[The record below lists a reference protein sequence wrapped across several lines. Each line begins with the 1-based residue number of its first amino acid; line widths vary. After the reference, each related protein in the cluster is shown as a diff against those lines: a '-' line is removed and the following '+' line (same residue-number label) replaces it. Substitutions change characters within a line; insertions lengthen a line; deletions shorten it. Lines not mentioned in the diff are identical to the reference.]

1 MEQFFWLL
9 VGHPNSGA
17 IYGNDQISCGG
28 VQSTQWLV
36 TGGVVLPA
44 ATLGAEWPV
53 YHFVYHDDRE
63 FR

>member
-1 MEQFFWLL
+1 
-9 VGHPNSGA
+9 
-17 IYGNDQISCGG
+17 
-28 VQSTQWLV
+28 
-36 TGGVVLPA
+36 VLPA